1 MSSSLSAKILHH
13 IKQSRRILLHLHP
26 APDGDSVGSA
36 LAFYWFL
43 QSLKKDVTLIRG
55 DSDFPQNL
63 KVLPG
68 SDRIIPKTYFDI
80 TITDFDLFISLDSS
94 ALNQISKISPV
105 IFPSNLKTIN
115 IDHHPTNT
123 KFANFNLID
132 TDSPAVSQIVY
143 QLFTKWHVKI
153 SPDIAINLL
162 IGIYT
167 DTGGFKYPKT
177 TSATF
182 DVASNLTKIS
192 PDFTEYIFQ
201 IENNSEPEQLRFK
214 GLALLSIKTY
224 FSNHVAISAVPY
236 KILQKNKITKGHTEK
251 SEISNTLKS
260 VTGWDIGA
268 SLVEI
273 DPDLCYLSLRTRNP
287 KKYDLGQIAAAV
299 GNGGGHQA
307 AAGATINLPL
317 PQAKKHLLTV
327 IQKLHPELGLP

>member
-1 MSSSLSAKILHH
+1 MPISLSTQILRQ
-13 IKQSRRILLHLHP
+13 IKSSRHILLHLHP
-26 APDGDSVGSA
+26 APDGDSLGSV

-43 QSLKKDVTLIRG
+43 KSLNKDAVLIKG
-55 DSDFPQNL
+55 DSDLPQDFRC
-63 KVLPG
+63 LPG
-68 SDRIIPKTYFDI
+68 FDQI
-80 TITDFDLFISLDSS
+80 TPANFFDLDLKRFDLFIALDSS
-94 ALNQISKISPV
+94 APNQISKIAPV
-105 IFPSNLKTIN
+105 TFPPNLKVIN

-143 QLFTKWHVKI
+143 QLFNQWHVKI
-153 SPDIAINLL
+153 SPDIAISLL

-182 DVASNLTKIS
+182 DIASNLVKIS
-192 PDFTEYIFQ
+192 PNFMEYIFQ

-224 FSNHVAISAVPY
+224 FSKHVAISAVPHR
-236 KILQKNKITKGHTEK
+236 ILQKNKITKGHTEK

-273 DPDLCYLSLRTRNP
+273 DPNLCYLSLRTRDS
-287 KKYDLGQIAAAV
+287 KKYDLGQIAAAT
-299 GNGGGHQA
+299 GNGGGHPA

-317 PQAKKHLLTV
+317 PEAKRYLLK
-327 IQKLHPELGLP
+327 IIHQLHPELGSP